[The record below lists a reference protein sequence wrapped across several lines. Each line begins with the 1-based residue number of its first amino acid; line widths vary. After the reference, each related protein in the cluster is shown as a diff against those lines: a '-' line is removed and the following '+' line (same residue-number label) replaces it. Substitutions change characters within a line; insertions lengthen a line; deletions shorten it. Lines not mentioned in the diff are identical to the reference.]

1 MTERLSLDGSE
12 HPKFFGCWM
21 LENPSICDTLIDVFE
36 RNKDKQKPGIYG
48 KGNRSETFKK
58 STDISIMPR
67 DLKDEAF
74 QEVAPYFEQLKL
86 CNLDYLEQ
94 WSFIKTF
101 MPRTHIGPFN
111 IQKYDK
117 GGHFGGLH
125 SERTDLKY
133 LHHTLVWMTYLN
145 DVEDGGETEFPM
157 FGLKVRPQRG

>member
-1 MTERLSLDGSE
+1 MTERLSLDGSG
-12 HPKFFGCWM
+12 HPNFFGCWM

-58 STDISIMPR
+58 STGISIMPR

-74 QEVAPYFEQLKL
+74 QEVAPNFEQLKL
-86 CNLDYLEQ
+86 CYLDYLEQ

-101 MPRTHIGPFN
+101 MPRAHIGPFN

-125 SERTDLKY
+125 SDKRI
-133 LHHTLVWMTYLN
+133 
-145 DVEDGGETEFPM
+145 
-157 FGLKVRPQRG
+157 